1 MNRVVKPM
9 ESNLT
14 FTSIAALFG
23 AMVVLA
29 SIPSVS
35 VLTVL
40 ARSATSGFIHGAFT
54 SIGIVVGDIVFII
67 LAICG
72 LSVLAETMGSL
83 FVLVKYLCGAYL
95 VWLGTALWRSKNSVE
110 IEGVVESSLLS
121 SFLTGLLITLA
132 DLKAI
137 FFYLSFFPAFVD
149 LSTVSVIDTSI
160 IIVVAAIAV
169 GGIKLGYAFIADR
182 TSLLFNR
189 SRTKKIINITAG
201 SVMIGVGVF
210 LMVKT

>member
-1 MNRVVKPM
+1 M

-14 FTSIAALFG
+14 FSSIAALFG

-40 ARSATSGFIHGAFT
+40 ARSTTSGFIHGAFT

-67 LAICG
+67 IAICG
-72 LSVLAETMGSL
+72 LSVLAETMGSF
-83 FVLVKYLCGAYL
+83 FVLVKYLGGTYL
-95 VWLGTALWRSKNSVE
+95 IWLGTALWRSKSNSVE
-110 IEGVVESSLLS
+110 IEGVIESSLVS
-121 SFLTGLLITLA
+121 SFLTGLFITLG

-137 FFYLSFFPAFVD
+137 LFYLGFFPAFLD
-149 LSTVSVIDTSI
+149 LSTVSILDTSI
-160 IIVVAAIAV
+160 IIVVALVAV

-182 TSLLFNR
+182 TSLLFDR

-210 LMVKT
+210 LIVKA